1 MMFTLFTFCSHSV
14 HTLFTKSSQT
24 TQIVRKNYA
33 KATQTVHILF
43 TTTMKVRFDYFNNK
57 SEWKS
62 KEIPLDD
69 LYAQIK
75 SGKYAR
81 QCSRLSYKLAVIPNI
96 VPRTKLEDT

>member
-1 MMFTLFTFCSHSV
+1 MRI
-14 HTLFTKSSQT
+14 K
-24 TQIVRKNYA
+24 
-33 KATQTVHILF
+33 
-43 TTTMKVRFDYFNNK
+43 FDYFNNK

-75 SGKYAR
+75 SGKYGK

-96 VPRTKLEDT
+96 HARWKMPKDCP